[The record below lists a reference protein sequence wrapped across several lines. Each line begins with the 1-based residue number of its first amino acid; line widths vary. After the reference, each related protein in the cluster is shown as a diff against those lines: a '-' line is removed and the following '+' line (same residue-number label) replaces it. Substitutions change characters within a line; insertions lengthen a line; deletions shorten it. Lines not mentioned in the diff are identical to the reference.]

1 MPTEYRRLAQSIE
14 DPEEGEAGP
23 SVAQAATRSEPS
35 IRSPI
40 SPGRLTVNLAAL
52 DSGFKRWTDSIS
64 QKIKRK
70 RKSVTD
76 GSEKKEIAFSV
87 FGPVGVAEWK
97 EDPRKT
103 LDHEPVKTR
112 QDFDQLVDA
121 LKAAIDDGVHPKMI
135 SKGSSG
141 SYFARAKV
149 DGQIKT
155 VGVFKPKD
163 EEPYGKMNP
172 KLVKWL
178 HRNFFWWIGWGRAC
192 LIPNL
197 SYISEAAAC
206 LLDERLHLYIVPQTG
221 LASLSSPSFFY
232 DWIDRSAYRQGKA
245 LPPKIGSLQ
254 TFMHGYRD
262 ASEYFRQHPL
272 GDNYDYE
279 AHRTGMITKRFWSA
293 MGLVC
298 GRAGDLHELE
308 NEEWAEEQSKG
319 YREMEEQGQNGFAWT
334 QENVASFQDELERL
348 VVLDY
353 LMRNT
358 DRGLD
363 NFMIKYCEADHEKDI
378 INIAPSRS
386 FGPQLPM
393 RVPNAT
399 PSSTPQ
405 MRQAAA
411 FGADGS
417 PNPSASS
424 SSKLEPFTARPHM
437 HIAAIDNSLSF
448 PHQHPRGWRSY
459 PYGWLFLPV
468 AIIGRP
474 FSERTR
480 RQLLPLLSSAEWWAE
495 TRSELRKIMAVDP
508 DFNEKLFNRQMAV
521 IKGQGWNIVQSLQ
534 HVDEGP
540 LELTRRTKV
549 LIWDDDVQVPTNAS
563 KDELLMALAAPPG
576 KTIPPLLGHSR
587 HRSESFPNAQ
597 VGRRS
602 MEFPP
607 RSPRRQTDLPIRPVP
622 FAGKYERASGGYSGV
637 TGIDVLEHL
646 EKLDAVERDLE
657 RLGMES
663 ASTSRQRSG
672 PNTEGY
678 VQLPEA
684 VHSTPSLAET
694 ISPAASPSPRKGK
707 SVPRPMRRASL
718 GVTVLPPFE
727 EEDPFLD
734 PPSTANH
741 RRAESDVRSALP
753 SGGSRSMD
761 FSSSEGRPSIK
772 IVIREVRPSMLSTS
786 HIVLMFITEIRN
798 CESERSPAFLVNT

>member
-1 MPTEYRRLAQSIE
+1 MPAEYQRLAQSVE
-14 DPEEGEAGP
+14 DAEAGADPGP
-23 SVAQAATRSEPS
+23 SSLAQPTTRPTPS
-35 IRSPI
+35 SPI
-40 SPGRLTVNLAAL
+40 TPGRLVNLAAL

-64 QKIKRK
+64 QKRRRK
-70 RKSVTD
+70 RRAGTGD
-76 GSEKKEIAFSV
+76 EKREIAFSV
-87 FGPVGVAEWK
+87 FGSVGVAEWK

-112 QDFDQLVDA
+112 ADFDALVDSV
-121 LKAAIDDGVHPKMI
+121 KAAIEDGVHPKMI

-149 DGQIKT
+149 EGQLTT

-206 LLDERLHLYIVPQTG
+206 LLDERLELNIVPQTG

-232 DWIDRSAYRQGKA
+232 DWIDRSAYRQGKP

-254 TFMHGYRD
+254 TFMHGFKD
-262 ASEYFRQHPL
+262 ASDFFRLHPL
-272 GDNYDYE
+272 GESYDYE
-279 AHRTGMITKRFWSA
+279 AHRTGMLTKRFWSA

-298 GRAGDLHELE
+298 GRAGDLEE
-308 NEEWAEEQSKG
+308 MESEEWAEEQSKG
-319 YREMEEQGQNGFAWT
+319 YHAAEEAGESGFAWN
-334 QENVASFQDELERL
+334 QENVASFQEELERL

-378 INIAPSRS
+378 IDIAPSRS

-393 RVPNAT
+393 SVNGT
-399 PSSTPQ
+399 PHSTPQ

-417 PNPSASS
+417 PSPASS
-424 SSKLEPFTARPHM
+424 SKPEPYTARPHM

-448 PHQHPRGWRSY
+448 PHQHPKGWRSY

-480 RQLLPLLSSAEWWAE
+480 RQLLPLLSSPEWWAE
-495 TRSELRKIMAVDP
+495 TRFQLRKIMAVDP

-521 IKGQGWNIVQSLQ
+521 MKGQGWNIVQSLQ

-549 LIWDDDVQVPTNAS
+549 LIWDDEVQIPADAS
-563 KDELLMALAAPPG
+563 KDEILMALAAPPG
-576 KTIPPLLGHSR
+576 KPILPFAR
-587 HRSESFPNAQ
+587 HERQRRATVTNGQAP
-597 VGRRS
+597 RRS

-607 RSPRRQTDLPIRPVP
+607 RLPRRHNSDLPARPVP

-663 ASTSRQRSG
+663 AGSSSRHMPASTS
-672 PNTEGY
+672 EGY
-678 VQLPEA
+678 YQLPEA
-684 VHSTPSLAET
+684 FHSSPSLVQPT
-694 ISPAASPSPRKGK
+694 SPTSPTASPKKGK
-707 SVPRPMRRASL
+707 SVPRPTRRASL
-718 GVTVLPPFE
+718 GVNVLPAFE
-727 EEDPFLD
+727 EEDPFQD
-734 PPSTANH
+734 PSPSAEH
-741 RRAESDVRSALP
+741 RRAVSDAP
-753 SGGSRSMD
+753 NAFAGGSRSMELG
-761 FSSSEGRPSIK
+761 SSEGRPSVK
-772 IVIREVRPSMLSTS
+772 TVIREVSFVSCLPSDWALIAMQRLET
-786 HIVLMFITEIRN
+786 LKTKDPWTFW
-798 CESERSPAFLVNT
+798 